1 MNLTQ
6 ERVQELF
13 AYNPEDGILRTKT
26 IRQGSNSYIGQPI
39 GTLTNYGYLCVT
51 IDTKRY
57 QLHRVIWLYVYGYIP
72 KEDLDHID
80 GNRTNNRLFNLRE
93 ANRQDNLK
101 NTAVHRDSSTSI
113 LGVNWDKRK
122 SKWRATI
129 YVNKKQEH
137 LGYFK
142 EIQEATLARQQANI
156 RYGFHENHG
165 RAV

>member
-6 ERVQELF
+6 ERIQEIF
-13 AYNPEDGILRTKT
+13 NYDAITGIVTTKLVRHGSRT
-26 IRQGSNSYIGQPI
+26 YIGAPV
-39 GTLTNYGYLCVT
+39 GTLTNYGYLCVRV
-51 IDTKRY
+51 DGKRY
-57 QLHRVIWLYVYGYIP
+57 QLHRLIWLHVYGYIP

-80 GNRTNNRLFNLRE
+80 GDRTNNRLVNLRE

-101 NTAVHRDSSTSI
+101 NTAVHKDSSTGI

-137 LGYFK
+137 LGYFE
-142 EIQEATLARQQANI
+142 EIQEAALARQQANI
-156 RYGFHENHG
+156 KYGFHENHG